1 MVTTAPPAMNAPS
14 PSVNPG
20 IIVALDPTETSFS
33 IVIGSQ
39 LYSFLKGVLSFV
51 RDSFGP
57 RNTLSP
63 ITVPVGIYEP
73 V

>member
-1 MVTTAPPAMNAPS
+1 MNAPS
-14 PSVNPG
+14 PIVNPG
-20 IIVALDPTETSFS
+20 IMVALDPTETSSS

-39 LYSFLKGVLSFV
+39 RYSVLKGILSFV
-51 RDSFGP
+51 RDAFGP

-63 ITVPVGIYEP
+63 MTVPVGMYAP